1 MSKANVIAKQ
11 GRVRVSRRIHA
22 EGYGVLVTG
31 EERHPVSMIDVGL
44 RGMCILAPTPLIHGT
59 QVVLEVSE
67 PFGVDAYRCRVAFC
81 QEEEK
86 GWQIGLEIEEQDA
99 RLLVISIPG
108 D

>member
-1 MSKANVIAKQ
+1 MSRVNVNAQ
-11 GRVRVSRRIHA
+11 PGRVRVSRRIPT

-31 EERHPVSMIDVGL
+31 EERQPVGLIDVGL
-44 RGMCILAPTPLIHGT
+44 RGMCILAPDPLPHGV

-67 PFGVDAYRCRVAFC
+67 PYGVDAYRCRVAFC
-81 QEEEK
+81 QEGDK
-86 GWQIGLEIEEQDA
+86 GWQIGLEIEEQDS